1 MQTNSGLKAEYA
13 RQIEKA
19 GQALARVQYRI
30 NRISLLRVLLFCLAV
45 AGVVSF
51 WNKGWM
57 PIAGTLALTLLPF
70 LMLIQYHNRL
80 FWRKEYLEKEKETNF
95 QELAALDNDFSTL
108 DEGREYI
115 DPSHLYTYD
124 LDVFGPHSLFQCLN
138 RTCTPI
144 GKDVLADWLNH
155 HLEDKDEILRRQE
168 AIKELADKYAFRQ
181 RFRIQGLMNKGQTAD
196 KAELLAW
203 AKSPILFRI
212 YNRYKYLPAMV
223 TLLNAGCLGGVLA
236 GFMTGNQWG
245 ILWFAIVLL
254 SFLFT
259 HKISK
264 VQAVYGKKLQILG
277 TYARLL
283 KAIDEETFESA
294 LLKEVKE
301 KIGSNRQQA
310 TQTIQKLVKLMNE
323 LDQRNNYLM
332 YTVLNGCFFWELWQ
346 IMRIEA
352 WKEAYA
358 GELPGWLDAI
368 GEMDAL
374 NSLGTFAYNHPEGY
388 CYPVIDTSVAFKLC
402 GKRLGH
408 PLMPHGQCVTNDIRM
423 DDRPAFIIITGANMA
438 GKSTYLR
445 TIGVNYLLAC
455 IGCPVYAEQMELYPA
470 KLITSLRTTDSLN
483 ENESYFFAELKRLK
497 LIIDKL
503 KAGEQLFI
511 ILDEILKGTNSMDKQ
526 KGSFAL
532 IKQFMNLQ
540 ANGIIATHD
549 LLLGTLKDLF
559 PQNIVNYCFEADIT
573 GDELTFSYQLR
584 PGVAQ
589 NMNACFLMKKM
600 GIAVADD

>member
-1 MQTNSGLKAEYA
+1 MRTYNELKAEYT
-13 RQIEKA
+13 RQTELA
-19 GQALARVQYRI
+19 EQALTRVQGQI
-30 NRISLLRVLLFCLAV
+30 NRISLLRVALFCTAV
-45 AGVVSF
+45 AGVISF
-51 WNKGWM
+51 WNKEWWLTACVL
-57 PIAGTLALTLLPF
+57 IFTLSPF
-70 LMLIQYHNRL
+70 LLLIRYHNRL
-80 FWRKEYLEKEKETNF
+80 FWRKEYLEKERETNR
-95 QELAALDNDFSTL
+95 QERTALDNDFSTL

-124 LDVFGPHSLFQCLN
+124 LDVFGTHSLFQYLN
-138 RTCTPI
+138 RTCTPL
-144 GKDVLADWLNH
+144 GKDVLASWLNR
-155 HLEDKDEILRRQE
+155 HLKHKEDILRRQE
-168 AIKELADKYAFRQ
+168 AIKELAEKKAFRQ
-181 RFRIQGLMNKGQTAD
+181 RFRILGLMNKGKPAD
-196 KAELLAW
+196 KAELLEW
-203 AKSPILFRI
+203 AQIPTLFR
-212 YNRYKYLPAMV
+212 NRRRYKWLPNLV
-223 TLLNAGCLGGVLA
+223 TLFNIGCLAGVLS
-236 GFMTGNQWG
+236 GVITGSQWG
-245 ILWFAIVLL
+245 ILWFIIVLC

-283 KAIDEETFESA
+283 ETMDKEVLESP
-294 LLKEVKE
+294 LLKDIKS
-301 KIGSNRQQA
+301 KTGSDHRQA
-310 TQTIQKLVKLMNE
+310 TQAIQRLVKLMNE

-352 WKEAYA
+352 WKEAHA
-358 GELPGWLDAI
+358 SELPRWLDAI

-374 NSLGTFAYNHPEGY
+374 NSLGTFAYNHQEAY
-388 CYPVIDTSVAFKLC
+388 CYPDIDTSTPFKLC
-402 GKRLGH
+402 GEQLGH
-408 PLMPHGQCVTNDIRM
+408 PLMPHGQCVTNGIRM
-423 DDRPAFIIITGANMA
+423 AKRPAFIIITGANMA

-445 TIGVNYLLAC
+445 TVGINYLLAC
-455 IGCPVYAEQMELYPA
+455 IGCPVYASRMELYPA
-470 KLITSLRTTDSLN
+470 QLITSLRTSDSLN
-483 ENESYFFAELKRLK
+483 DNESYFFAELKRLK

-532 IKQFMNLQ
+532 IRQFMNLQ

-559 PQNIVNYCFEADIT
+559 PQHIANYCFEADIT
-573 GDELTFSYQLR
+573 GDELDFSYQLR

-600 GIAVADD
+600 GIAVTD

>member
-1 MQTNSGLKAEYA
+1 MQTYNELKTEYT
-13 RQIEKA
+13 RQVEMTE
-19 GQALARVQYRI
+19 QALTNVQGRI
-30 NRISLLRVLLFCLAV
+30 NRISLLRVLLFCMAV
-45 AGVVSF
+45 AGVIYF
-51 WNKGWM
+51 WNEGWALM
-57 PIAGTLALTLLPF
+57 AGTLVLTLLPF
-70 LMLIQYHNRL
+70 LMLIRYHNRL
-80 FWRKEYLEKEKETNF
+80 FWRKEYLEKERETSL
-95 QELAALDNDFSTL
+95 QELAALDNDFSAL

-115 DPSHLYTYD
+115 DASHLYTYD
-124 LDVFGPHSLFQCLN
+124 LDVFGAHSLFQCLN

-155 HLEDKDEILRRQE
+155 HLEDREKILHRQE
-168 AIKELADKYAFRQ
+168 TVRELAAKGAFR
-181 RFRIQGLMNKGQTAD
+181 RHFRILGLMNKGEAAD
-196 KAELLAW
+196 KAELLDW
-203 AKSPILFRI
+203 AKSPLLFRCHAG
-212 YNRYKYLPAMV
+212 YRWLPVIV
-223 TLLNAGCLGGVLA
+223 TLLNLGCLGGVLT
-236 GFMTGNQWG
+236 GFVTGSQWG
-245 ILWFAIVLL
+245 ILWFAIVLF

-264 VQAVYGKKLQILG
+264 VQALYGKKLQILG

-283 KAIDEETFESA
+283 KAIDEEPFESA
-294 LLKEVKE
+294 VLKKVKE
-301 KIGSNRQQA
+301 KIGSDHRQA
-310 TQTIQKLVKLMNE
+310 TQAIQKLVKLMNE

-332 YTVLNGCFFWELWQ
+332 YTVLNGCFFWEIWQ

-352 WKEAYA
+352 WKEAHA
-358 GELPGWLDAI
+358 AELPQWLEAI
-368 GEMDAL
+368 GEIDAL
-374 NSLGTFAYNHPEGY
+374 NSLGTFAYNHQEDY
-388 CYPVIDTSVAFKLC
+388 CYPVIDTSAPFKLC

-408 PLMPHGQCVTNDIRM
+408 PLMPRGQCVTNDIYM
-423 DDRPAFIIITGANMA
+423 NGRPAFIIITGANMA

-455 IGCPVYAEQMELYPA
+455 IGCPVYAAQMELYPA
-470 KLITSLRTTDSLN
+470 KLITSLRTSDSLN
-483 ENESYFFAELKRLK
+483 DNESYFFAELKRLK

-549 LLLGTLKDLF
+549 LLLGTLRDLF
-559 PQNIVNYCFEADIT
+559 PQHIANYCFEADIT

-584 PGVAQ
+584 SGVAQ

-600 GIAVADD
+600 GIAVAE

>member
-1 MQTNSGLKAEYA
+1 MQTYNELKAEYT
-13 RQIEKA
+13 RRIEEA
-19 GQALARVQYRI
+19 GQALARVQNRI
-30 NRISLLRVLLFCLAV
+30 NRISLLRVLLFCMAV
-45 AGVVSF
+45 AGVFYF
-51 WNKGWM
+51 WNEGWALM
-57 PIAGTLALTLLPF
+57 AGTLVLTLLPF
-70 LMLIQYHNRL
+70 LMLIRYHNRL
-80 FWRKEYLEKEKETNF
+80 FWRKEYLEKERETSL
-95 QELAALDNDFSTL
+95 QELAALDNDFSAL
-108 DEGREYI
+108 DEGKEYI
-115 DPSHLYTYD
+115 DASHLYTYD
-124 LDVFGPHSLFQCLN
+124 LDVFGSHSLFQCLN

-155 HLEDKDEILRRQE
+155 HLEDREEILHRQE
-168 AIKELADKYAFRQ
+168 TVRELAAKGAFR
-181 RFRIQGLMNKGQTAD
+181 RHFRILGLMNKGECHAGYR
-196 KAELLAW
+196 W
-203 AKSPILFRI
+203 
-212 YNRYKYLPAMV
+212 LPVIV
-223 TLLNAGCLGGVLA
+223 TLLNLGCLGGVLT
-236 GFMTGNQWG
+236 GFVTGSQWG
-245 ILWFAIVLL
+245 ILWFAIVLF

-283 KAIDEETFESA
+283 KAIDEEPFESA
-294 LLKEVKE
+294 VLKKVKE
-301 KIGSNRQQA
+301 KIGSDHRQA
-310 TQTIQKLVKLMNE
+310 TQAIQKLVKLMNE

-332 YTVLNGCFFWELWQ
+332 YTVLNGCFFWEIWQ

-352 WKEAYA
+352 WKEAHA
-358 GELPGWLDAI
+358 AELPQWLEAI
-368 GEMDAL
+368 GEIDAL
-374 NSLGTFAYNHPEGY
+374 NSLGTFAYNHQEDY
-388 CYPVIDTSVAFKLC
+388 CYPVIDTSVPFKLC

-408 PLMPHGQCVTNDIRM
+408 PLMLRGQCVTNDICM
-423 DDRPAFIIITGANMA
+423 DGRPAFIIITGANMA

-455 IGCPVYAEQMELYPA
+455 IGCPVYAAQMELYPA
-470 KLITSLRTTDSLN
+470 KLITSLRTSDSLN
-483 ENESYFFAELKRLK
+483 DNESYFFAELKRLK

-559 PQNIVNYCFEADIT
+559 PQHIANYCFEADIT

-584 PGVAQ
+584 SGVAQ

-600 GIAVADD
+600 GIAVADDD